1 LSSESSPHLHF
12 INCHGATADPR
23 FFGQRNSQSENYP
36 VAHTA
41 RHLDGL
47 VSEGTVVAAECCF
60 GAELYDPCRF
70 HHQTPR
76 ICYAYLVGGAYGF
89 LGSSTI
95 SYRPSRGNAR
105 ADLIC
110 RYFFERLLLGAPL
123 GRALLEARQ
132 QFVLDTPLLHP
143 SDLKTLAQFSLLG
156 DPSIHPVAPKR
167 PALEQTRVF
176 ERVVSRGAH
185 YRLAGS

>member
-47 VSEGTVVAAECCF
+47 VSEGTVVAAECC
-60 GAELYDPCRF
+60 
-70 HHQTPR
+70 
-76 ICYAYLVGGAYGF
+76 
-89 LGSSTI
+89 
-95 SYRPSRGNAR
+95 
-105 ADLIC
+105 
-110 RYFFERLLLGAPL
+110 FERLLLGAPL

>member
-1 LSSESSPHLHF
+1 PRLHF

-47 VSEGTVVAAECCF
+47 VSKGTVVAAECCF
-60 GAELYDPCRF
+60 GAELYDPSRF
-70 HHQTPR
+70 HHQTPG

-95 SYRPSRGNAR
+95 SYGPSRGNAR

-110 RYFFERLLLGAPL
+110 RYFFEQLLLGASL

-156 DPSIHPVAPKR
+156 DPSIHPVAPKL
-167 PALEQTRVF
+167 PA
-176 ERVVSRGAH
+176 
-185 YRLAGS
+185 